1 MSGKPEILA
10 PAGDLQCAL
19 AAFAAGADA
28 VYLGLKHFSARMQA
42 ENFSMRELS
51 QLTELAHTE
60 GRKVF
65 VALNTLLKPGDPASA
80 GKLMAKLERD
90 VHPDAFIM
98 QDPGALLMAR
108 QVGFSGELYLS
119 TLANI
124 THPAAFKAAQSLGA
138 DRVILPRELNL
149 DELRACCQA
158 CPEGMGLE
166 IFVHGALCYCVSGR
180 CYWSSY
186 MGGKSGLRGRCV
198 QPCRRVYKQRGRSGR
213 FFSCQDLSLDVLTK
227 VLMTMPELVSW
238 KIEGRKKGPHYVY
251 HVTGA
256 YRLLA
261 DHPGDAEAKK
271 EAEEL
276 LVMALSRSR
285 TKSIIL
291 PQRPYAPT
299 EPGQETGS
307 GLFAGKVTQH
317 PGPKPG
323 FSLKPR
329 FALMPGDLLRVGY
342 EDEPW
347 HFTSKVNKPV
357 KKGGSHPLHVP
368 PKKKPRPGTAVFLI
382 DRKSPELSAI
392 LDEWQ
397 KALEACPAA
406 DQEAV
411 DFTPDLPRPAYRPR
425 PMTITLA
432 RTLPQGKG
440 GALRGDMAGLWLGPR
455 SLKAVPKGL
464 APRISWWLPPVIWPN
479 EEEQWAKLIGQTLR
493 KGGKQFVLG
502 APWQAE
508 FFKEHETELIA
519 GPFCNPSNPAE
530 LTVYMEM
537 GIKGA
542 IISPELSG
550 KDMLSLPKRSPMPLG
565 VVLYGYWPMGL
576 SRLPLTGVNPGE
588 AFASPKGEVFWARKQ
603 GQNTWIFPGWPLDIR
618 QQKDK
623 LMDAGYSLFVLMRDE
638 PPKAV
643 PKPKRTSQ
651 FNYELTLL

>member
-1 MSGKPEILA
+1 MSVKPEILS

-51 QLTELAHTE
+51 QLTQLAHGE

-65 VALNTLLKPGDPASA
+65 VALNTLLKPGDPLSA
-80 GKLMAKLERD
+80 GKLIAKLERD
-90 VHPDAFIM
+90 VHPDALIM
-98 QDPGALLMAR
+98 QDPGAMLLAR
-108 QVGFSGELYLS
+108 QAGFSGGLYLS

-124 THPAAFKAAQSLGA
+124 THPKAFESARKLGA
-138 DRVILPRELNL
+138 DRVILPRELNI
-149 DELRACCQA
+149 DELRACCDA
-158 CPEGMGLE
+158 CPEGLAFE

-227 VLMTMPELVSW
+227 VLMTMPQLVSW

-251 HVTGA
+251 HVTAA

-261 DHPGDAEAKK
+261 DHPGDAEAKQ

-276 LVMALSRSR
+276 LTQALSRPRS
-285 TKSIIL
+285 KSLIL
-291 PQRPYAPT
+291 PQRPYDPT
-299 EPGQETGS
+299 EPGTETGS
-307 GLFAGKVTQH
+307 GLFAGKITQH
-317 PGPKPG
+317 PGPKTHYG
-323 FSLKPR
+323 LKPR

-347 HFTSKVNKPV
+347 HFTSRVTQPV
-357 KKGGSHPLHVP
+357 KKGGSLPLHAP
-368 PKKKPRPGTAVFLI
+368 PKKSPKPGTAVFLI
-382 DRKSPELSAI
+382 DRKSPELKGI

-397 KALEACPAA
+397 KALEACPGSAP
-406 DQEAV
+406 DAV
-411 DFTPDLPRPAYRPR
+411 DFHMEPPRGHTRPR

-440 GALRGDMAGLWLGPR
+440 GALRGDMSGLWLGPR
-455 SLKAVPKGL
+455 SLNAVPKGL
-464 APRISWWLPPVIWPN
+464 APRVSWWLPPVIWPD

-493 KGGKQFVLG
+493 KGGRQFVLG

-508 FFKEHETELIA
+508 FFPEAQTELIA
-519 GPFCNPSNPAE
+519 GPFCNPSNSAE
-530 LTVYMEM
+530 LQVYEQM

-542 IISPELSG
+542 IVSPELSG
-550 KDMLSLPKRSPMPLG
+550 KDMLSLPRQSPIPLG

-576 SRLPLTGVNPGE
+576 SRLPLSGVRPGE
-588 AFASPKGEVFWARKQ
+588 AFSSPKGENFWARKQ

-618 QQKDK
+618 KQKDG
-623 LMDAGYSLFVLMRDE
+623 LMEAGYSLFVLMRDE

-643 PKPKRTSQ
+643 PPAKRDSQ
-651 FNYELTLL
+651 FNWS